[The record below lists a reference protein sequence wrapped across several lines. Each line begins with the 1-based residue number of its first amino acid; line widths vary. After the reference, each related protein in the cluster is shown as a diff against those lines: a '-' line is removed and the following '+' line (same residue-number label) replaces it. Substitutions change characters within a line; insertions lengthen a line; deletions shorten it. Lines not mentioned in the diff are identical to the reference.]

1 MSVLVVVVG
10 TLQTGDVTVETSPIP
25 TRSSL
30 HRWWAM
36 LPLLLGILIGAL
48 AISSVATALPAIRGE
63 LHFND
68 TEVLW
73 FVDIYSLTLAAT
85 LILAAR
91 IGDAFGRKRII
102 LIGLGGFAVLN
113 AIGGIA
119 TSGLALIIV
128 RALLGTAEAFVI
140 AGVVA
145 TIGAHYHARQ
155 RVLAY
160 GLWTATFGAGSALG
174 PVVGGLLA
182 DGPGWR
188 WLLLGAV
195 PLAVL
200 AAVLTVWLVPDSRA
214 ARSQAWDVPSIVTS
228 IVALGALAY
237 ALHEALASP
246 LAAGAAGFVAVIG
259 LVFFVTRQRQLADPL
274 IDVRLFAVPGFSTAI
289 SRILISSGASSASVV
304 LISLHLQDASGMTA
318 AEAGLMLL
326 PQAAAIVAGGV
337 LAPVLLRW
345 LQSGTA
351 TMLALLLQATGLGML
366 AVTPTAVLAPLAFI
380 GLGFGVAGTLAAT
393 TLFDVTTVD
402 HAGQVGA
409 IQEVGFA
416 LGGGLGIAV
425 LGTIAAVVA
434 SGGVIVAIATGAVI
448 VLLAAVA
455 PHLGRGRARTSRSNA

>member
-1 MSVLVVVVG
+1 M
-10 TLQTGDVTVETSPIP
+10 TVDTAPIP
-25 TRSSL
+25 THPTLR
-30 HRWWAM
+30 RWWAM

-63 LHFND
+63 LHFTH

-102 LIGLGGFAVLN
+102 LIGLAGFAVLN
-113 AIGGIA
+113 AVGGVA
-119 TSGLALIIV
+119 TSGMVLIIV

-145 TIGAHYHARQ
+145 TIGAHYEARQ

-200 AAVLTVWLVPDSRA
+200 AAVLTIWLVPDSRA
-214 ARSQAWDVPSIVTS
+214 TGTQSWDVPSIVTS
-228 IVALGALAY
+228 IVALGALVF

-246 LAAGAAGFVAVIG
+246 LTAGIAAAVAVGG
-259 LVFFVTRQRQLADPL
+259 LVYFVMRQRRITDPL
-274 IDVRLFAVPGFSTAI
+274 IDVGLFAVPGFSTAVV
-289 SRILISSGASSASVV
+289 RILVSSGASAAAVV
-304 LISLHLQDASGMTA
+304 LVSLHLQDAVGMTA

-326 PQAAAIVAGGV
+326 PQAIAIVAGGV
-337 LAPVLLRW
+337 LAPLLLRW
-345 LQSGTA
+345 LRSGTA
-351 TMLALLLQATGLGML
+351 TVLALVLQVAGLGML
-366 AVTPTAVLAPLAFI
+366 VVDPSSVLVPLSFI
-380 GLGFGVAGTLAAT
+380 GLGFGLAGTLAAT
-393 TLFDVTTVD
+393 TLFDVTTVE

-434 SGGVIVAIATGAVI
+434 NGGVVVAIATGAI
-448 VLLAAVA
+448 VVLVAAIA
-455 PHLGRGRARTSRSNA
+455 PLRRGRSGRG

>member
-1 MSVLVVVVG
+1 MTKMSVLVVHVG
-10 TLQTGDVTVETSPIP
+10 TLQTGTVTVDTSPIP
-25 TRSSL
+25 IRSSL
-30 HRWWAM
+30 HGWWAM

-63 LHFND
+63 LHFSD

-102 LIGLGGFAVLN
+102 LIGLAGFAVLN
-113 AIGGIA
+113 AVGGFA
-119 TSGLALIIV
+119 TSGLLLIVV

-145 TIGAHYHARQ
+145 TIGAHYQARQ

-200 AAVLTVWLVPDSRA
+200 AAALTVWLVPDSRA
-214 ARSQAWDVPSIVTS
+214 ARAGSWDIPSIVTS
-228 IVALGALAY
+228 IIALGALVF

-246 LAAGAAGFVAVIG
+246 LTAGIAGAVAVGG
-259 LVFFVTRQRQLADPL
+259 LIFFVTRQRRLTDPL
-274 IDVRLFAVPGFSTAI
+274 IDVGLFAVPGFSTAI
-289 SRILISSGASSASVV
+289 SRILVSSGASAAAVV
-304 LISLHLQDASGMTA
+304 LVSLHLQDAVGMTA

-326 PQAAAIVAGGV
+326 PQAIAIVAGGV
-337 LAPVLLRW
+337 LAPLLLRW
-345 LQSGTA
+345 LRSGTA
-351 TMLALLLQATGLGML
+351 TVLALVLQAAGLGL
-366 AVTPTAVLAPLAFI
+366 LVVDPSSVLVPLSFI

-393 TLFDVTTVD
+393 TLFDVTTVE

-425 LGTIAAVVA
+425 LGTIAAVA
-434 SGGVIVAIATGAVI
+434 AQGGIVVAIATGAVI
-448 VLLAAVA
+448 VLLAAIA
-455 PHLGRGRARTSRSNA
+455 PALGRIRRI

>member
-1 MSVLVVVVG
+1 M
-10 TLQTGDVTVETSPIP
+10 TVETSPIP

-48 AISSVATALPAIRGE
+48 AISSVATALPAVRGE

-102 LIGLGGFAVLN
+102 LIGLTGFAVLN
-113 AIGGIA
+113 AVGGFA
-119 TSGLALIIV
+119 TSGLVLIIV
-128 RALLGTAEAFVI
+128 RALLGMAEAFVI

-145 TIGAHYHARQ
+145 TIGAHYQAKQ

-200 AAVLTVWLVPDSRA
+200 AAVLTMWLVPDSRA
-214 ARSQAWDVPSIVTS
+214 GRAQAWDVPSIVTS
-228 IVALGALAY
+228 IVALGALVY

-246 LAAGAAGFVAVIG
+246 FVAVAAGAVAVSG
-259 LVFFVTRQRQLADPL
+259 LVFFVARQRRLADPL
-274 IDVRLFAVPGFSTAI
+274 IDVGLFAVPGFSTAI
-289 SRILISSGASSASVV
+289 SRILVSSGASAASVV
-304 LISLHLQDASGMTA
+304 LISLHLQDAIGMTA

-326 PQAAAIVAGGV
+326 PQAIAIVAGGV
-337 LAPVLLRW
+337 LAPLLLRR
-345 LQSGTA
+345 LSSGTA
-351 TMLALLLQATGLGML
+351 TVLALLLQAAGLAML
-366 AVTPTAVLAPLAFI
+366 ALNPVSVLVPLSFI

-393 TLFDVTTVD
+393 TLFDVTTVE

-434 SGGVIVAIATGAVI
+434 QGGAVVAIAAGTIV
-448 VLLAAVA
+448 VLLSAVA
-455 PHLGRGRARTSRSNA
+455 PFIGRRRNRSV